1 MGRYVEG
8 ADRNQTTLL
17 PECLD
22 DFIAEDNPIRVVDV
36 FVDELDLGS
45 LGFDGATPA
54 STGRPSYH
62 PAVLLKESISTA
74 ISTAYSQAVAWSGN
88 ASAMLN

>member
-22 DFIAEDNPIRVVDV
+22 DFVAEDNPIRVVDV
-36 FVDELDLGS
+36 FVDELDLAS
-45 LGFDGATPA
+45 LDSVEPRQQVQG
-54 STGRPSYH
+54 
-62 PAVLLKESISTA
+62 VLLIIPPSC
-74 ISTAYSQAVAWSGN
+74 
-88 ASAMLN
+88 